1 MSEHDTCANCG
12 WPADNCGLCYD
23 FAGRLAVPMGSSD
36 QVTIRPGCRICYTL
50 QVLGR
55 LDLAAALAR
64 RKGAVES
71 RLRALRDATKTLES
85 LADRLDD
92 EIRKIP

>member
-23 FAGRLAVPMGSSD
+23 FRGRLALPLSD
-36 QVTIRPGCRICYTL
+36 TADAVIRPGCQICHKL
-50 QVLGR
+50 QILGR
-55 LDLAAALAR
+55 SDLAGLLAR
-64 RKGAVES
+64 RMD
-71 RLRALRDATKTLES
+71 ALRDAARMLEIDTS
-85 LADRLDD
+85 RLDA